1 MNPPNQ
7 KTASIGEMLEFAA
20 TSNGQFTKGA
30 KYHLINYIL
39 SNIEELKPLSVVP
52 WVSRKW
58 ALPAWREIQKIGI
71 LDGLELL
78 PMQSPRPPEEPK
90 FPVARIRQ
98 LCGLLGLHFNKVN
111 SRIVITRKPLANA
124 PQSKDYADMTPSERS
139 ASSPDFGIEIDTTA
153 KLTQF
158 A

>member
-1 MNPPNQ
+1 MNLPNQ

-78 PMQSPRPPEEPK
+78 PMQRPVPPDEPR

-98 LCGLLGLHFNKVN
+98 LCGLLGLGFL
-111 SRIVITRKPLANA
+111 RINGRTVITRKTYTEKPKTKC
-124 PQSKDYADMTPSERS
+124 QAD
-139 ASSPDFGIEIDTTA
+139 
-153 KLTQF
+153 L
-158 A
+158 

>member
-7 KTASIGEMLEFAA
+7 KTATIGEMIEFAA

-78 PMQSPRPPEEPK
+78 PMQRPGPPDEPR

-98 LCGLLGLHFNKVN
+98 LCVLLGLGFNRIN
-111 SRIVITRKPLANA
+111 GRIVITRKTYTEKPKTKC
-124 PQSKDYADMTPSERS
+124 QAD
-139 ASSPDFGIEIDTTA
+139 
-153 KLTQF
+153 L
-158 A
+158 

>member
-7 KTASIGEMLEFAA
+7 KKATIGEMLEFAA

-30 KYHLINYIL
+30 KYHLVNYIL
-39 SNIEELKPLSVVP
+39 SNIEGLKPLSAIP

-78 PMQSPRPPEEPK
+78 DVKNITSLDGLELFDGANIPQEQVVLPPQSEPR
-90 FPVARIRQ
+90 FPISRIRQ
-98 LCGLLGLHFNKVN
+98 LCGLLGLGFNKIN
-111 SRIVITRKPLANA
+111 GRIVITRKTYTEKPKTKC
-124 PQSKDYADMTPSERS
+124 QAD
-139 ASSPDFGIEIDTTA
+139 
-153 KLTQF
+153 L
-158 A
+158 